1 MNKPEFDDIGY
12 WYQKAQNLDALLK
25 ECHEILNDNRNII
38 TICYELAAYKDIVDG
53 GTNYE
58 T

>member
-38 TICYELAAYKDIVDG
+38 TICYELAAYKDMSDVVSL
-53 GTNYE
+53 
-58 T
+58 